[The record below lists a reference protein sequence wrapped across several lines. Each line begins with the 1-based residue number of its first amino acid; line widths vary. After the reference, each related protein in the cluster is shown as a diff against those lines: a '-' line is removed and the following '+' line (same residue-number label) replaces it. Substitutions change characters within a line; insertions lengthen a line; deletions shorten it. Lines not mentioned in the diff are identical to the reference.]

1 MSDIRAVKR
10 NISMQHWAAIIA
22 DRNTTDLTVK
32 EYCTRNNLSRNSYF
46 YWLRQLRQEA
56 TDSLDLKSLTKNTV
70 RQEENCIVELLPSGK
85 KEMVAPE
92 FIQEDET
99 AGKSEGDSL
108 KISIGD
114 IDSKLSLVW
123 NLNRLISK
131 MNYRVHTDAIKEKLI
146 PPVLTRSR
154 FYIDLPLII
163 VII

>member
-1 MSDIRAVKR
+1 MSLWKFPP
-10 NISMQHWAAIIA
+10 QHNPWYKM
-22 DRNTTDLTVK
+22 TGLQVK

-114 IDSKLSLVW
+114 IDIYAGSDTSEELLA
-123 NLNRLISK
+123 
-131 MNYRVHTDAIKEKLI
+131 RVI
-146 PPVLTRSR
+146 R
-154 FYIDLPLII
+154 
-163 VII
+163 VIRHV

>member
-1 MSDIRAVKR
+1 M
-10 NISMQHWAAIIA
+10 
-22 DRNTTDLTVK
+22 
-32 EYCTRNNLSRNSYF
+32 
-46 YWLRQLRQEA
+46 
-56 TDSLDLKSLTKNTV
+56 
-70 RQEENCIVELLPSGK
+70 
-85 KEMVAPE
+85 APE

-123 NLNRLISK
+123 NLNRVISK
-131 MNYRVHTDAIKEKLI
+131 MNYRVHTDAIKENLI
-146 PPVLTRSR
+146 PPVLTLTRSR

>member
-1 MSDIRAVKR
+1 
-10 NISMQHWAAIIA
+10 
-22 DRNTTDLTVK
+22 
-32 EYCTRNNLSRNSYF
+32 
-46 YWLRQLRQEA
+46 
-56 TDSLDLKSLTKNTV
+56 
-70 RQEENCIVELLPSGK
+70 
-85 KEMVAPE
+85 MVAPE

-123 NLNRLISK
+123 NLNRVISK
-131 MNYRVHTDAIKEKLI
+131 MNYRVHTDAIKENLI